1 MNALNGA
8 ETKNTTNPIIV
19 TTLKTVFLIFIL
31 LYANMPSI
39 TGVNIIDRIYHMQS
53 IKGTKLPALKLNNEI
68 NRYISRTVRKNP

>member
-39 TGVNIIDRIYHMQS
+39 TGVNIIARIYHMQS
-53 IKGTKLPALKLNNEI
+53 IKGTKLPVLKLNNEI